1 MQNSLCLLKIIYSA
15 WNLTFRHKFIVFY
28 GFVFDSSV
36 LSVWYSVCPALFSAR
51 PSKACRIA
59 WVALHVIPRPSI
71 ALTCC
76 LSDKHSRCWHYQML
90 SACRPPR
97 FCPVMALRRGERSG
111 HLTLSDG
118 ESACVCVGEQ
128 AWLCMRMLQI
138 DLPLVCHIR
147 LALYWPPCCLQAV
160 PYITQLSLAILRTL
174 FMSWRK
180 TADFRH

>member
-1 MQNSLCLLKIIYSA
+1 MQNSLCLLKTIYSA

-28 GFVFDSSV
+28 GFVFDSSA

-118 ESACVCVGEQ
+118 ESACVCGWTSMAVY
-128 AWLCMRMLQI
+128 AHVTNR
-138 DLPLVCHIR
+138 P
-147 LALYWPPCCLQAV
+147 ASSV
-160 PYITQLSLAILRTL
+160 PYQAGPILTSMLSTSSAIHHSAVACHSENLIHVLAEN
-174 FMSWRK
+174 SWL
-180 TADFRH
+180 